1 MLRKSKVFD
10 CLKQMCQTVSIKQIM
25 EGYEGVNAA
34 NLAAV
39 LQMDR
44 ANVSKELNRLVQ
56 EKVVVKVIGRPVYYF
71 DAKILQELSKTRLEQ
86 YEVTTL
92 KNSIR
97 MQETIGTDAF
107 LHVIGSDGSLKT
119 VIKKAK
125 AAMIY
130 PPFGLHTL
138 LIGPTGVGKTMF
150 AEIMYRYAKEHGV
163 LGEDAKFIV
172 FNCAEYADN
181 PQLLLGQLFGYVKGA
196 YTGAEKTND
205 G

>member
-86 YEVTTL
+86 YEDWSYRSRKDNVRGNHVSLCQGTRC
-92 KNSIR
+92 IR
-97 MQETIGTDAF
+97 
-107 LHVIGSDGSLKT
+107 
-119 VIKKAK
+119 
-125 AAMIY
+125 
-130 PPFGLHTL
+130 
-138 LIGPTGVGKTMF
+138 
-150 AEIMYRYAKEHGV
+150 
-163 LGEDAKFIV
+163 
-172 FNCAEYADN
+172 
-181 PQLLLGQLFGYVKGA
+181 
-196 YTGAEKTND
+196 
-205 G
+205 

>member
-1 MLRKSKVFD
+1 
-10 CLKQMCQTVSIKQIM
+10 M

-92 KNSIR
+92 K
-97 MQETIGTDAF
+97 
-107 LHVIGSDGSLKT
+107 T
-119 VIKKAK
+119 VYECRK
-125 AAMIY
+125 
-130 PPFGLHTL
+130 P
-138 LIGPTGVGKTMF
+138 
-150 AEIMYRYAKEHGV
+150 
-163 LGEDAKFIV
+163 
-172 FNCAEYADN
+172 
-181 PQLLLGQLFGYVKGA
+181 
-196 YTGAEKTND
+196 
-205 G
+205 

>member
-1 MLRKSKVFD
+1 MRGKCGKSCGGFTNGQGK
-10 CLKQMCQTVSIKQIM
+10 C
-25 EGYEGVNAA
+25 EA
-34 NLAAV
+34 
-39 LQMDR
+39 
-44 ANVSKELNRLVQ
+44 KELNRLVQ

-130 PPFGLHTL
+130 PPFGLHTA
-138 LIGPTGVGKTMF
+138 VDWS
-150 AEIMYRYAKEHGV
+150 YRSRK
-163 LGEDAKFIV
+163 
-172 FNCAEYADN
+172 DN
-181 PQLLLGQLFGYVKGA
+181 VRGNHVSLCQG
-196 YTGAEKTND
+196 TRCIR
-205 G
+205 